1 MSSTALAGA
10 VELLDRSLAYT
21 RGALAEVRADHL
33 GLTTPCR
40 GWPLTLLLAH
50 MDDALDAYTQAASGQ
65 VSLVANHSLS
75 PIEAIRDKAC
85 ALLGWWLDHPP
96 DEVGVGD
103 LRLPSQ
109 TLVAAAALEITVH
122 GWDLRTTVGTPV
134 DVPADLAGPLLTIA
148 RVVVGADVRHGC
160 FAPPSPAA
168 PDAGA
173 SQQLLA
179 FLGRG

>member
-1 MSSTALAGA
+1 MSTALAGA

-40 GWPLTLLLAH
+40 DWPLTLLLAH
-50 MDDALDAYTQAASGQ
+50 MDDSLDAYTQAATGW
-65 VSLVANHSLS
+65 VPLVATRGLS

-103 LRLPSQ
+103 QRLPSQ
-109 TLVAAAALEITVH
+109 TLVAAAALEITLH
-122 GWDLRTTVGTPV
+122 GWDLHATVGAPV
-134 DVPADLAGPLLTIA
+134 DVPADLTGPLLTVA
-148 RVVVGADVRHGC
+148 RVVVGEDDRLGC
-160 FAPPSPAA
+160 FAAPVLVSPE
-168 PDAGA
+168 AGE
-173 SQQLLA
+173 SQHLLA

>member
-21 RGALAEVRADHL
+21 RGALAGVRADHL

-50 MDDALDAYTQAASGQ
+50 MDDGLDAYTQATTGQ
-65 VSLVANHSLS
+65 VSLVAPPGRS
-75 PIEAIRDKAC
+75 PVEAIRDKAC
-85 ALLGWWLDHPP
+85 TLLGWWLDHPP
-96 DEVGVGD
+96 DDVGVGD
-103 LRLPSQ
+103 LRMPAQ

-122 GWDLRTTVGTPV
+122 GWDVHSTVGTPV
-134 DVPADLAGPLLTIA
+134 DVPADLARPLLTIA
-148 RVVVGADVRHGC
+148 HTIVGDDDRQGC
-160 FAPPSPAA
+160 FAPPVPASPV
-168 PDAGA
+168 AGG

>member
-1 MSSTALAGA
+1 MSAPALAGA

-40 GWPLTLLLAH
+40 GWPLTVLLAH
-50 MDDALDAYTQAASGQ
+50 MGDGLDAYTQAATGQ
-65 VSLVANHSLS
+65 VSLGANRSLS

-122 GWDLRTTVGTPV
+122 GWDLHATVGVPV
-134 DVPADLAGPLLTIA
+134 DVPADLARPLLAVA
-148 RVVVGADVRHGC
+148 RVVVAEDDRHGC
-160 FAPPSPAA
+160 FAAPVPVA
-168 PDAGA
+168 PDACE

>member
-1 MSSTALAGA
+1 MSTTALAGA

-21 RGALAEVRADHL
+21 RGALAEVRPEHL
-33 GLTTPCR
+33 DRTTPCR
-40 GWPLTLLLAH
+40 GWSLTLLLAH
-50 MDDALDAYTQAASGQ
+50 LDDGLDAYLQAATGR
-65 VSLVANHSLS
+65 VSLLPTPGLS
-75 PIEAIRDKAC
+75 PVEVIRGKAC

-103 LRLPSQ
+103 VRMPSQ

-122 GWDLRTTVGTPV
+122 GWDLHATLGQPV

-148 RVVVGADVRHGC
+148 HVVVGDDDRQGC
-160 FAPPSPAA
+160 FPPPLPAG
-168 PDAGA
+168 PDADG
-173 SQQLLA
+173 SQRLLA